1 MEVVEKINKFFELG
15 NCEDNNAF
23 EKGFIDLFNIEADIN
38 DIEIDEVMKNFM
50 IEIEESGMLEVFLSK
65 MAENKK
71 NIDELYKT
79 EGTSISEISTRQQLN
94 SKEGINSRCQ
104 LACTFISDILVRKN
118 LIEEWEKYGSNGD
131 HICSLIKSVNDP
143 EFTKECIK
151 NYKKYELNRNNVAY
165 LISSVK
171 DPEFTKECIKN
182 YKKYELN
189 GYNVADLI
197 ESVNDPEF
205 TKECIKNYKK
215 YELDGYNVADLIK
228 SVNDPEFTKE
238 CIKNYKKYELD
249 GYNVVY
255 LIKSVNDPEF
265 IKECIE
271 NRKKY
276 GLYSDD
282 AIDLIKSVND
292 PEFTKECIKNY
303 KKYELNGY
311 NVAYLIKSVNDPEF
325 TKECIKNYKKYEL
338 NCYNV
343 AYLIKSVNDPEFT
356 KECIKNYK
364 KNELDGYN
372 VADLIKSVN
381 DPEFTKECIKNYK
394 KYKLNGYNVADLI
407 KSVNDPEFT
416 KECIKNRKKYGLD
429 SKAAIDLIKSVNDPE
444 FTKECIKNYK
454 KYKLDGDNVAD
465 LIKSVNDPEFTKEC
479 IKNRKKYG
487 LSSEAAIDLIKSV
500 NDPEFT
506 KECIKNYKK
515 YKLNDDNV
523 ADLIRTLN
531 DLEYIK
537 GFVKE
542 QIQNKNINGKN
553 IHYIIQLALF
563 TKDMEL
569 IENLRKNCDAKI
581 VEELD
586 RYLKI
591 QPTTL
596 PKEMTIGVE
605 IESEGPCNWENIRE
619 TIDEAELDWVAKDDG
634 SLQNGTEVVSTILTE
649 STASMEIFKICQE
662 LRRLRQTTS
671 KRCGG
676 HIHIGADYLTDI
688 QDWRNLRTIWNN
700 AEGIFYAI
708 SNAKGEIPRQ
718 GVIEYASP
726 ISKKDETFSETIKLD
741 SEDDLEKYIKL
752 LKEIQGSK
760 YSGINY
766 RNVGSSGKNTIEFR
780 LPNGTI
786 NPTTWVENI
795 NLFGGLIRTSHELSK
810 IMKKTEEQR
819 TEEEKQMLYNYEILQ
834 TETDEKKD
842 AEALI
847 KLCVLPEQV
856 KTYLERY
863 NVNSKLLKHSP
874 EIYKR
879 LKERIST
886 KKIGQKVFTGEE
898 RSKWS

>member
-303 KKYELNGY
+303 KKYELSGY
-311 NVAYLIKSVNDPEF
+311 NVAYLIKSVNDLEF
-325 TKECIKNYKKYEL
+325 IKECIENRKKYGLSSE
-338 NCYNV
+338 
-343 AYLIKSVNDPEFT
+343 AAI
-356 KECIKNYK
+356 
-364 KNELDGYN
+364 
-372 VADLIKSVN
+372 
-381 DPEFTKECIKNYK
+381 
-394 KYKLNGYNVADLI
+394 DLI

-429 SKAAIDLIKSVNDPE
+429 SKAAIDLIKSVNDP
-444 FTKECIKNYK
+444 
-454 KYKLDGDNVAD
+454 D
-465 LIKSVNDPEFTKEC
+465 FTKEC

-487 LSSEAAIDLIKSV
+487 LSSEDAIDLIKSV

-856 KTYLERY
+856 KTYLGRY

>member
-151 NYKKYELNRNNVAY
+151 N
-165 LISSVK
+165 
-171 DPEFTKECIKN
+171 
-182 YKKYELN
+182 
-189 GYNVADLI
+189 
-197 ESVNDPEF
+197 
-205 TKECIKNYKK
+205 
-215 YELDGYNVADLIK
+215 
-228 SVNDPEFTKE
+228 
-238 CIKNYKKYELD
+238 
-249 GYNVVY
+249 
-255 LIKSVNDPEF
+255 
-265 IKECIE
+265 
-271 NRKKY
+271 
-276 GLYSDD
+276 
-282 AIDLIKSVND
+282 
-292 PEFTKECIKNY
+292 
-303 KKYELNGY
+303 
-311 NVAYLIKSVNDPEF
+311 
-325 TKECIKNYKKYEL
+325 
-338 NCYNV
+338 
-343 AYLIKSVNDPEFT
+343 
-356 KECIKNYK
+356 
-364 KNELDGYN
+364 
-372 VADLIKSVN
+372 
-381 DPEFTKECIKNYK
+381 
-394 KYKLNGYNVADLI
+394 
-407 KSVNDPEFT
+407 
-416 KECIKNRKKYGLD
+416 
-429 SKAAIDLIKSVNDPE
+429 
-444 FTKECIKNYK
+444 
-454 KYKLDGDNVAD
+454 
-465 LIKSVNDPEFTKEC
+465 
-479 IKNRKKYG
+479 RKKYG

-500 NDPEFT
+500 NAPEFT

-634 SLQNGTEVVSTILTE
+634 SLQNGTEVASTILTE

>member
-215 YELDGYNVADLIK
+215 YELDGYNV
-228 SVNDPEFTKE
+228 
-238 CIKNYKKYELD
+238 
-249 GYNVVY
+249 VY

-303 KKYELNGY
+303 KKYELNCY

-325 TKECIKNYKKYEL
+325 TKECIKNYKKY
-338 NCYNV
+338 
-343 AYLIKSVNDPEFT
+343 
-356 KECIKNYK
+356 
-364 KNELDGYN
+364 ELDGYN

-429 SKAAIDLIKSVNDPE
+429 SK
-444 FTKECIKNYK
+444 
-454 KYKLDGDNVAD
+454 
-465 LIKSVNDPEFTKEC
+465 
-479 IKNRKKYG
+479 
-487 LSSEAAIDLIKSV
+487 AAIDLIKSV

-634 SLQNGTEVVSTILTE
+634 SLQNGTEVASTILTE

>member
-292 PEFTKECIKNY
+292 PEFTKECIRNY
-303 KKYELNGY
+303 KKYELSGY
-311 NVAYLIKSVNDPEF
+311 NVAYLIKSVNDLEFIKECIENRKKYGLSSEAAIDLIKSVNDPEF

-338 NCYNV
+338 NGYNV

-429 SKAAIDLIKSVNDPE
+429 SK
-444 FTKECIKNYK
+444 
-454 KYKLDGDNVAD
+454 
-465 LIKSVNDPEFTKEC
+465 
-479 IKNRKKYG
+479 
-487 LSSEAAIDLIKSV
+487 AAIDLIKSV

-700 AEGIFYAI
+700 AEEIFYAI

>member
-94 SKEGINSRCQ
+94 SKGGINSRCQ

-131 HICSLIKSVNDP
+131 HICS
-143 EFTKECIK
+143 
-151 NYKKYELNRNNVAY
+151 
-165 LISSVK
+165 
-171 DPEFTKECIKN
+171 
-182 YKKYELN
+182 
-189 GYNVADLI
+189 
-197 ESVNDPEF
+197 
-205 TKECIKNYKK
+205 
-215 YELDGYNVADLIK
+215 
-228 SVNDPEFTKE
+228 
-238 CIKNYKKYELD
+238 
-249 GYNVVY
+249 
-255 LIKSVNDPEF
+255 
-265 IKECIE
+265 
-271 NRKKY
+271 
-276 GLYSDD
+276 
-282 AIDLIKSVND
+282 
-292 PEFTKECIKNY
+292 
-303 KKYELNGY
+303 
-311 NVAYLIKSVNDPEF
+311 
-325 TKECIKNYKKYEL
+325 
-338 NCYNV
+338 
-343 AYLIKSVNDPEFT
+343 
-356 KECIKNYK
+356 
-364 KNELDGYN
+364 
-372 VADLIKSVN
+372 
-381 DPEFTKECIKNYK
+381 
-394 KYKLNGYNVADLI
+394 
-407 KSVNDPEFT
+407 
-416 KECIKNRKKYGLD
+416 
-429 SKAAIDLIKSVNDPE
+429 
-444 FTKECIKNYK
+444 
-454 KYKLDGDNVAD
+454 
-465 LIKSVNDPEFTKEC
+465 
-479 IKNRKKYG
+479 
-487 LSSEAAIDLIKSV
+487 LIKSV

-752 LKEIQGSK
+752 LKELSLIHIS
-760 YSGINY
+760 
-766 RNVGSSGKNTIEFR
+766 E
-780 LPNGTI
+780 
-786 NPTTWVENI
+786 PT
-795 NLFGGLIRTSHELSK
+795 RH
-810 IMKKTEEQR
+810 
-819 TEEEKQMLYNYEILQ
+819 
-834 TETDEKKD
+834 
-842 AEALI
+842 
-847 KLCVLPEQV
+847 
-856 KTYLERY
+856 
-863 NVNSKLLKHSP
+863 
-874 EIYKR
+874 
-879 LKERIST
+879 
-886 KKIGQKVFTGEE
+886 
-898 RSKWS
+898 

>member
-131 HICSLIKSVNDP
+131 HICS
-143 EFTKECIK
+143 
-151 NYKKYELNRNNVAY
+151 
-165 LISSVK
+165 
-171 DPEFTKECIKN
+171 
-182 YKKYELN
+182 
-189 GYNVADLI
+189 
-197 ESVNDPEF
+197 
-205 TKECIKNYKK
+205 
-215 YELDGYNVADLIK
+215 
-228 SVNDPEFTKE
+228 
-238 CIKNYKKYELD
+238 
-249 GYNVVY
+249 
-255 LIKSVNDPEF
+255 
-265 IKECIE
+265 
-271 NRKKY
+271 
-276 GLYSDD
+276 
-282 AIDLIKSVND
+282 
-292 PEFTKECIKNY
+292 
-303 KKYELNGY
+303 
-311 NVAYLIKSVNDPEF
+311 
-325 TKECIKNYKKYEL
+325 
-338 NCYNV
+338 
-343 AYLIKSVNDPEFT
+343 
-356 KECIKNYK
+356 
-364 KNELDGYN
+364 
-372 VADLIKSVN
+372 
-381 DPEFTKECIKNYK
+381 
-394 KYKLNGYNVADLI
+394 
-407 KSVNDPEFT
+407 
-416 KECIKNRKKYGLD
+416 
-429 SKAAIDLIKSVNDPE
+429 
-444 FTKECIKNYK
+444 
-454 KYKLDGDNVAD
+454 
-465 LIKSVNDPEFTKEC
+465 
-479 IKNRKKYG
+479 
-487 LSSEAAIDLIKSV
+487 LIKSV

-649 STASMEIFKICQE
+649 STASMEIFKTCQE

-856 KTYLERY
+856 KTYLGRY

-886 KKIGQKVFTGEE
+886 KKIGQKVFTGKE

>member
-171 DPEFTKECIKN
+171 
-182 YKKYELN
+182 
-189 GYNVADLI
+189 
-197 ESVNDPEF
+197 
-205 TKECIKNYKK
+205 
-215 YELDGYNVADLIK
+215 
-228 SVNDPEFTKE
+228 
-238 CIKNYKKYELD
+238 
-249 GYNVVY
+249 
-255 LIKSVNDPEF
+255 
-265 IKECIE
+265 
-271 NRKKY
+271 
-276 GLYSDD
+276 
-282 AIDLIKSVND
+282 
-292 PEFTKECIKNY
+292 
-303 KKYELNGY
+303 
-311 NVAYLIKSVNDPEF
+311 
-325 TKECIKNYKKYEL
+325 
-338 NCYNV
+338 
-343 AYLIKSVNDPEFT
+343 
-356 KECIKNYK
+356 
-364 KNELDGYN
+364 
-372 VADLIKSVN
+372 
-381 DPEFTKECIKNYK
+381 
-394 KYKLNGYNVADLI
+394 
-407 KSVNDPEFT
+407 
-416 KECIKNRKKYGLD
+416 
-429 SKAAIDLIKSVNDPE
+429 
-444 FTKECIKNYK
+444 
-454 KYKLDGDNVAD
+454 
-465 LIKSVNDPEFTKEC
+465 
-479 IKNRKKYG
+479 
-487 LSSEAAIDLIKSV
+487 
-500 NDPEFT
+500 DPEFT

>member
-94 SKEGINSRCQ
+94 SKESINSRCQ

-131 HICSLIKSVNDP
+131 HICS
-143 EFTKECIK
+143 
-151 NYKKYELNRNNVAY
+151 
-165 LISSVK
+165 
-171 DPEFTKECIKN
+171 
-182 YKKYELN
+182 
-189 GYNVADLI
+189 
-197 ESVNDPEF
+197 
-205 TKECIKNYKK
+205 
-215 YELDGYNVADLIK
+215 
-228 SVNDPEFTKE
+228 
-238 CIKNYKKYELD
+238 
-249 GYNVVY
+249 
-255 LIKSVNDPEF
+255 
-265 IKECIE
+265 
-271 NRKKY
+271 
-276 GLYSDD
+276 
-282 AIDLIKSVND
+282 
-292 PEFTKECIKNY
+292 
-303 KKYELNGY
+303 
-311 NVAYLIKSVNDPEF
+311 
-325 TKECIKNYKKYEL
+325 
-338 NCYNV
+338 
-343 AYLIKSVNDPEFT
+343 
-356 KECIKNYK
+356 
-364 KNELDGYN
+364 
-372 VADLIKSVN
+372 
-381 DPEFTKECIKNYK
+381 
-394 KYKLNGYNVADLI
+394 
-407 KSVNDPEFT
+407 
-416 KECIKNRKKYGLD
+416 
-429 SKAAIDLIKSVNDPE
+429 
-444 FTKECIKNYK
+444 
-454 KYKLDGDNVAD
+454 
-465 LIKSVNDPEFTKEC
+465 
-479 IKNRKKYG
+479 
-487 LSSEAAIDLIKSV
+487 LIKSV

-634 SLQNGTEVVSTILTE
+634 SLQNGTEVASTILTE

>member
-151 NYKKYELNRNNVAY
+151 NYKKY
-165 LISSVK
+165 
-171 DPEFTKECIKN
+171 
-182 YKKYELN
+182 
-189 GYNVADLI
+189 
-197 ESVNDPEF
+197 
-205 TKECIKNYKK
+205 
-215 YELDGYNVADLIK
+215 
-228 SVNDPEFTKE
+228 
-238 CIKNYKKYELD
+238 
-249 GYNVVY
+249 
-255 LIKSVNDPEF
+255 
-265 IKECIE
+265 
-271 NRKKY
+271 
-276 GLYSDD
+276 
-282 AIDLIKSVND
+282 
-292 PEFTKECIKNY
+292 
-303 KKYELNGY
+303 
-311 NVAYLIKSVNDPEF
+311 
-325 TKECIKNYKKYEL
+325 
-338 NCYNV
+338 
-343 AYLIKSVNDPEFT
+343 
-356 KECIKNYK
+356 
-364 KNELDGYN
+364 
-372 VADLIKSVN
+372 
-381 DPEFTKECIKNYK
+381 
-394 KYKLNGYNVADLI
+394 
-407 KSVNDPEFT
+407 
-416 KECIKNRKKYGLD
+416 
-429 SKAAIDLIKSVNDPE
+429 
-444 FTKECIKNYK
+444 
-454 KYKLDGDNVAD
+454 
-465 LIKSVNDPEFTKEC
+465 
-479 IKNRKKYG
+479 
-487 LSSEAAIDLIKSV
+487 
-500 NDPEFT
+500 
-506 KECIKNYKK
+506 
-515 YKLNDDNV
+515 KLNDDNV

-634 SLQNGTEVVSTILTE
+634 SLQNGTEVASTILTE

>member
-50 IEIEESGMLEVFLSK
+50 IEIEESGVLEVFLSK

-131 HICSLIKSVNDP
+131 HICS
-143 EFTKECIK
+143 
-151 NYKKYELNRNNVAY
+151 
-165 LISSVK
+165 
-171 DPEFTKECIKN
+171 
-182 YKKYELN
+182 
-189 GYNVADLI
+189 
-197 ESVNDPEF
+197 
-205 TKECIKNYKK
+205 
-215 YELDGYNVADLIK
+215 
-228 SVNDPEFTKE
+228 
-238 CIKNYKKYELD
+238 
-249 GYNVVY
+249 
-255 LIKSVNDPEF
+255 
-265 IKECIE
+265 
-271 NRKKY
+271 
-276 GLYSDD
+276 
-282 AIDLIKSVND
+282 
-292 PEFTKECIKNY
+292 
-303 KKYELNGY
+303 
-311 NVAYLIKSVNDPEF
+311 
-325 TKECIKNYKKYEL
+325 
-338 NCYNV
+338 
-343 AYLIKSVNDPEFT
+343 
-356 KECIKNYK
+356 
-364 KNELDGYN
+364 
-372 VADLIKSVN
+372 
-381 DPEFTKECIKNYK
+381 
-394 KYKLNGYNVADLI
+394 
-407 KSVNDPEFT
+407 
-416 KECIKNRKKYGLD
+416 
-429 SKAAIDLIKSVNDPE
+429 
-444 FTKECIKNYK
+444 
-454 KYKLDGDNVAD
+454 
-465 LIKSVNDPEFTKEC
+465 
-479 IKNRKKYG
+479 
-487 LSSEAAIDLIKSV
+487 LIKSV

-634 SLQNGTEVVSTILTE
+634 SLQNGTEVASTILTE

-726 ISKKDETFSETIKLD
+726 ISKKDETFSETINLD

-856 KTYLERY
+856 KTYLGRY

-886 KKIGQKVFTGEE
+886 KKIGQKVFTGKE

>member
-1 MEVVEKINKFFELG
+1 MIKVENYPNAYKEVYEILIKLCVLPEQVKTYLERYNINSKLLKYSPKIYKGLKERISTKKIGQKVFTGEERSKWGKIVEVVEKINKFFELG

-131 HICSLIKSVNDP
+131 HICS
-143 EFTKECIK
+143 
-151 NYKKYELNRNNVAY
+151 
-165 LISSVK
+165 
-171 DPEFTKECIKN
+171 
-182 YKKYELN
+182 
-189 GYNVADLI
+189 
-197 ESVNDPEF
+197 
-205 TKECIKNYKK
+205 
-215 YELDGYNVADLIK
+215 
-228 SVNDPEFTKE
+228 
-238 CIKNYKKYELD
+238 
-249 GYNVVY
+249 
-255 LIKSVNDPEF
+255 
-265 IKECIE
+265 
-271 NRKKY
+271 
-276 GLYSDD
+276 
-282 AIDLIKSVND
+282 
-292 PEFTKECIKNY
+292 
-303 KKYELNGY
+303 
-311 NVAYLIKSVNDPEF
+311 
-325 TKECIKNYKKYEL
+325 
-338 NCYNV
+338 
-343 AYLIKSVNDPEFT
+343 
-356 KECIKNYK
+356 
-364 KNELDGYN
+364 
-372 VADLIKSVN
+372 
-381 DPEFTKECIKNYK
+381 
-394 KYKLNGYNVADLI
+394 
-407 KSVNDPEFT
+407 
-416 KECIKNRKKYGLD
+416 
-429 SKAAIDLIKSVNDPE
+429 
-444 FTKECIKNYK
+444 
-454 KYKLDGDNVAD
+454 
-465 LIKSVNDPEFTKEC
+465 
-479 IKNRKKYG
+479 
-487 LSSEAAIDLIKSV
+487 LIKSV

-676 HIHIGADYLTDI
+676 HIHIGADYMTDI

-856 KTYLERY
+856 KTYLGRY

-886 KKIGQKVFTGEE
+886 KKIGQKVFTGKE

>member
-151 NYKKYELNRNNVAY
+151 NYKKYEL
-165 LISSVK
+165 
-171 DPEFTKECIKN
+171 
-182 YKKYELN
+182 
-189 GYNVADLI
+189 
-197 ESVNDPEF
+197 
-205 TKECIKNYKK
+205 
-215 YELDGYNVADLIK
+215 DGY
-228 SVNDPEFTKE
+228 
-238 CIKNYKKYELD
+238 
-249 GYNVVY
+249 
-255 LIKSVNDPEF
+255 
-265 IKECIE
+265 
-271 NRKKY
+271 
-276 GLYSDD
+276 
-282 AIDLIKSVND
+282 
-292 PEFTKECIKNY
+292 
-303 KKYELNGY
+303 
-311 NVAYLIKSVNDPEF
+311 
-325 TKECIKNYKKYEL
+325 
-338 NCYNV
+338 
-343 AYLIKSVNDPEFT
+343 
-356 KECIKNYK
+356 
-364 KNELDGYN
+364 
-372 VADLIKSVN
+372 
-381 DPEFTKECIKNYK
+381 
-394 KYKLNGYNVADLI
+394 
-407 KSVNDPEFT
+407 
-416 KECIKNRKKYGLD
+416 
-429 SKAAIDLIKSVNDPE
+429 
-444 FTKECIKNYK
+444 
-454 KYKLDGDNVAD
+454 NVAD

-500 NDPEFT
+500 NDPDFT

-634 SLQNGTEVVSTILTE
+634 SLQNGTEVASTILTE

-676 HIHIGADYLTDI
+676 HIHIGADYLTDL
-688 QDWRNLRTIWNN
+688 QDWKNLRNIWNN
-700 AEGIFYAI
+700 TEKILYII
-708 SNAKGEIPRQ
+708 SNRKGEIPREE
-718 GVIEYASP
+718 VLKYAKP
-726 ISKKDETFSETIKLD
+726 ISGKDESKQKTINLESE
-741 SEDDLEKYIKL
+741 SDLENFIAGIK
-752 LKEIQGSK
+752 KIQGDRFSA
-760 YSGINY
+760 INY
-766 RNVGSSGKNTIEFR
+766 VNVGEEEKNTIEFR
-780 LPNGTI
+780 LPNGTLD
-786 NPTTWVENI
+786 PTTWIENI
-795 NLFGGLIRTSHELSK
+795 NLFGGLVRVSHELSK
-810 IMKKTEEQR
+810 IMLKSEEQR
-819 TEEEKQMLYNYEILQ
+819 TEEEKKMLYNYEVIQ
-834 TETDEKKD
+834 MEQDERKV

-847 KLCVLPEQV
+847 GLCVSQEQMQ
-856 KTYLERY
+856 TYLDRY
-863 NVNSKLLKHSP
+863 DENSELLEKTP
-874 EIYKR
+874 EINDGLNGQIRKN
-879 LKERIST
+879 
-886 KKIGQKVFTGEE
+886 KIGKKTIPKINGVDLEEVSRAVDEKLAEINGREGEGIGV
-898 RSKWS
+898 K

>member
-151 NYKKYELNRNNVAY
+151 NYKKYELN
-165 LISSVK
+165 
-171 DPEFTKECIKN
+171 
-182 YKKYELN
+182 

-197 ESVNDPEF
+197 E
-205 TKECIKNYKK
+205 
-215 YELDGYNVADLIK
+215 
-228 SVNDPEFTKE
+228 
-238 CIKNYKKYELD
+238 
-249 GYNVVY
+249 
-255 LIKSVNDPEF
+255 
-265 IKECIE
+265 
-271 NRKKY
+271 
-276 GLYSDD
+276 
-282 AIDLIKSVND
+282 
-292 PEFTKECIKNY
+292 
-303 KKYELNGY
+303 
-311 NVAYLIKSVNDPEF
+311 
-325 TKECIKNYKKYEL
+325 
-338 NCYNV
+338 
-343 AYLIKSVNDPEFT
+343 
-356 KECIKNYK
+356 
-364 KNELDGYN
+364 
-372 VADLIKSVN
+372 
-381 DPEFTKECIKNYK
+381 
-394 KYKLNGYNVADLI
+394 
-407 KSVNDPEFT
+407 
-416 KECIKNRKKYGLD
+416 
-429 SKAAIDLIKSVNDPE
+429 
-444 FTKECIKNYK
+444 
-454 KYKLDGDNVAD
+454 
-465 LIKSVNDPEFTKEC
+465 
-479 IKNRKKYG
+479 
-487 LSSEAAIDLIKSV
+487 SV

>member
-131 HICSLIKSVNDP
+131 HICS
-143 EFTKECIK
+143 
-151 NYKKYELNRNNVAY
+151 
-165 LISSVK
+165 
-171 DPEFTKECIKN
+171 
-182 YKKYELN
+182 
-189 GYNVADLI
+189 
-197 ESVNDPEF
+197 
-205 TKECIKNYKK
+205 
-215 YELDGYNVADLIK
+215 
-228 SVNDPEFTKE
+228 
-238 CIKNYKKYELD
+238 
-249 GYNVVY
+249 
-255 LIKSVNDPEF
+255 
-265 IKECIE
+265 
-271 NRKKY
+271 
-276 GLYSDD
+276 
-282 AIDLIKSVND
+282 
-292 PEFTKECIKNY
+292 
-303 KKYELNGY
+303 
-311 NVAYLIKSVNDPEF
+311 
-325 TKECIKNYKKYEL
+325 
-338 NCYNV
+338 
-343 AYLIKSVNDPEFT
+343 
-356 KECIKNYK
+356 
-364 KNELDGYN
+364 
-372 VADLIKSVN
+372 
-381 DPEFTKECIKNYK
+381 
-394 KYKLNGYNVADLI
+394 
-407 KSVNDPEFT
+407 
-416 KECIKNRKKYGLD
+416 
-429 SKAAIDLIKSVNDPE
+429 
-444 FTKECIKNYK
+444 
-454 KYKLDGDNVAD
+454 
-465 LIKSVNDPEFTKEC
+465 
-479 IKNRKKYG
+479 
-487 LSSEAAIDLIKSV
+487 LIKSV

-671 KRCGG
+671 ERCGG

-856 KTYLERY
+856 KTYLGRY

>member
-104 LACTFISDILVRKN
+104 LACTFISDILVRKK

-131 HICSLIKSVNDP
+131 HICS
-143 EFTKECIK
+143 
-151 NYKKYELNRNNVAY
+151 
-165 LISSVK
+165 
-171 DPEFTKECIKN
+171 
-182 YKKYELN
+182 
-189 GYNVADLI
+189 
-197 ESVNDPEF
+197 
-205 TKECIKNYKK
+205 
-215 YELDGYNVADLIK
+215 
-228 SVNDPEFTKE
+228 
-238 CIKNYKKYELD
+238 
-249 GYNVVY
+249 
-255 LIKSVNDPEF
+255 
-265 IKECIE
+265 
-271 NRKKY
+271 
-276 GLYSDD
+276 
-282 AIDLIKSVND
+282 
-292 PEFTKECIKNY
+292 
-303 KKYELNGY
+303 
-311 NVAYLIKSVNDPEF
+311 
-325 TKECIKNYKKYEL
+325 
-338 NCYNV
+338 
-343 AYLIKSVNDPEFT
+343 
-356 KECIKNYK
+356 
-364 KNELDGYN
+364 
-372 VADLIKSVN
+372 
-381 DPEFTKECIKNYK
+381 
-394 KYKLNGYNVADLI
+394 
-407 KSVNDPEFT
+407 
-416 KECIKNRKKYGLD
+416 
-429 SKAAIDLIKSVNDPE
+429 
-444 FTKECIKNYK
+444 
-454 KYKLDGDNVAD
+454 
-465 LIKSVNDPEFTKEC
+465 
-479 IKNRKKYG
+479 
-487 LSSEAAIDLIKSV
+487 LIKSV

-856 KTYLERY
+856 KTYLGRY

>member
-151 NYKKYELNRNNVAY
+151 NYKKY
-165 LISSVK
+165 
-171 DPEFTKECIKN
+171 
-182 YKKYELN
+182 
-189 GYNVADLI
+189 
-197 ESVNDPEF
+197 
-205 TKECIKNYKK
+205 
-215 YELDGYNVADLIK
+215 
-228 SVNDPEFTKE
+228 
-238 CIKNYKKYELD
+238 
-249 GYNVVY
+249 
-255 LIKSVNDPEF
+255 
-265 IKECIE
+265 
-271 NRKKY
+271 
-276 GLYSDD
+276 
-282 AIDLIKSVND
+282 
-292 PEFTKECIKNY
+292 
-303 KKYELNGY
+303 
-311 NVAYLIKSVNDPEF
+311 
-325 TKECIKNYKKYEL
+325 
-338 NCYNV
+338 
-343 AYLIKSVNDPEFT
+343 
-356 KECIKNYK
+356 
-364 KNELDGYN
+364 
-372 VADLIKSVN
+372 
-381 DPEFTKECIKNYK
+381 
-394 KYKLNGYNVADLI
+394 
-407 KSVNDPEFT
+407 
-416 KECIKNRKKYGLD
+416 
-429 SKAAIDLIKSVNDPE
+429 
-444 FTKECIKNYK
+444 
-454 KYKLDGDNVAD
+454 
-465 LIKSVNDPEFTKEC
+465 
-479 IKNRKKYG
+479 
-487 LSSEAAIDLIKSV
+487 
-500 NDPEFT
+500 
-506 KECIKNYKK
+506 
-515 YKLNDDNV
+515 KLNDDNV

-581 VEELD
+581 VEELE

>member
-151 NYKKYELNRNNVAY
+151 N
-165 LISSVK
+165 
-171 DPEFTKECIKN
+171 
-182 YKKYELN
+182 
-189 GYNVADLI
+189 
-197 ESVNDPEF
+197 
-205 TKECIKNYKK
+205 
-215 YELDGYNVADLIK
+215 
-228 SVNDPEFTKE
+228 
-238 CIKNYKKYELD
+238 
-249 GYNVVY
+249 
-255 LIKSVNDPEF
+255 
-265 IKECIE
+265 
-271 NRKKY
+271 
-276 GLYSDD
+276 
-282 AIDLIKSVND
+282 
-292 PEFTKECIKNY
+292 
-303 KKYELNGY
+303 
-311 NVAYLIKSVNDPEF
+311 
-325 TKECIKNYKKYEL
+325 
-338 NCYNV
+338 
-343 AYLIKSVNDPEFT
+343 
-356 KECIKNYK
+356 
-364 KNELDGYN
+364 
-372 VADLIKSVN
+372 
-381 DPEFTKECIKNYK
+381 
-394 KYKLNGYNVADLI
+394 
-407 KSVNDPEFT
+407 
-416 KECIKNRKKYGLD
+416 
-429 SKAAIDLIKSVNDPE
+429 
-444 FTKECIKNYK
+444 
-454 KYKLDGDNVAD
+454 
-465 LIKSVNDPEFTKEC
+465 
-479 IKNRKKYG
+479 RKKYG

-500 NDPEFT
+500 NDPDFT

-634 SLQNGTEVVSTILTE
+634 SLQNGTEVASTILTE

>member
-131 HICSLIKSVNDP
+131 HICS
-143 EFTKECIK
+143 
-151 NYKKYELNRNNVAY
+151 
-165 LISSVK
+165 
-171 DPEFTKECIKN
+171 
-182 YKKYELN
+182 
-189 GYNVADLI
+189 
-197 ESVNDPEF
+197 
-205 TKECIKNYKK
+205 
-215 YELDGYNVADLIK
+215 
-228 SVNDPEFTKE
+228 
-238 CIKNYKKYELD
+238 
-249 GYNVVY
+249 
-255 LIKSVNDPEF
+255 
-265 IKECIE
+265 
-271 NRKKY
+271 
-276 GLYSDD
+276 
-282 AIDLIKSVND
+282 
-292 PEFTKECIKNY
+292 
-303 KKYELNGY
+303 
-311 NVAYLIKSVNDPEF
+311 
-325 TKECIKNYKKYEL
+325 
-338 NCYNV
+338 
-343 AYLIKSVNDPEFT
+343 
-356 KECIKNYK
+356 
-364 KNELDGYN
+364 
-372 VADLIKSVN
+372 
-381 DPEFTKECIKNYK
+381 
-394 KYKLNGYNVADLI
+394 
-407 KSVNDPEFT
+407 
-416 KECIKNRKKYGLD
+416 
-429 SKAAIDLIKSVNDPE
+429 
-444 FTKECIKNYK
+444 
-454 KYKLDGDNVAD
+454 
-465 LIKSVNDPEFTKEC
+465 
-479 IKNRKKYG
+479 
-487 LSSEAAIDLIKSV
+487 LIKSV

>member
-182 YKKYELN
+182 
-189 GYNVADLI
+189 
-197 ESVNDPEF
+197 
-205 TKECIKNYKK
+205 
-215 YELDGYNVADLIK
+215 
-228 SVNDPEFTKE
+228 
-238 CIKNYKKYELD
+238 
-249 GYNVVY
+249 
-255 LIKSVNDPEF
+255 
-265 IKECIE
+265 
-271 NRKKY
+271 
-276 GLYSDD
+276 
-282 AIDLIKSVND
+282 
-292 PEFTKECIKNY
+292 
-303 KKYELNGY
+303 
-311 NVAYLIKSVNDPEF
+311 
-325 TKECIKNYKKYEL
+325 
-338 NCYNV
+338 
-343 AYLIKSVNDPEFT
+343 
-356 KECIKNYK
+356 
-364 KNELDGYN
+364 
-372 VADLIKSVN
+372 
-381 DPEFTKECIKNYK
+381 
-394 KYKLNGYNVADLI
+394 
-407 KSVNDPEFT
+407 
-416 KECIKNRKKYGLD
+416 RKKYGLD
-429 SKAAIDLIKSVNDPE
+429 SKAAIDLIKSVNDPD

-454 KYKLDGDNVAD
+454 KYKLDGYNVA
-465 LIKSVNDPEFTKEC
+465 
-479 IKNRKKYG
+479 
-487 LSSEAAIDLIKSV
+487 DLIKSV

-634 SLQNGTEVVSTILTE
+634 SLQNGTEVASTILTE

-726 ISKKDETFSETIKLD
+726 ISKKDETFSETINLD

-856 KTYLERY
+856 KTYLGRY

-886 KKIGQKVFTGEE
+886 KKIGQKVFTGKE

>member
-1 MEVVEKINKFFELG
+1 MNKLNGNIDEYIRSSPNVLKKFFTYINVIKGLSLNSVHTYYYNLRIFCLYIIKVYYDKTIRIDELDNNEKSKLINQYVNEEFFSKITCDDIQEYLYYIQISHNNCKSSRANRLSTLKSFYKYLNKNNIIQENPVTLIESVKKDKRLPKFLSTDECKTLLEYAYVNSDYRNYAILVLFMNTGLRLDELVNVNINQFASNSIRIFGKGSKERIILVTDRAKSFLERYIETARALIPKGFPVPPQDEDSPVFINNTGYRLQTRTVRNVINEVVEKINKFFELG

-151 NYKKYELNRNNVAY
+151 NYKKY
-165 LISSVK
+165 
-171 DPEFTKECIKN
+171 
-182 YKKYELN
+182 
-189 GYNVADLI
+189 
-197 ESVNDPEF
+197 
-205 TKECIKNYKK
+205 
-215 YELDGYNVADLIK
+215 
-228 SVNDPEFTKE
+228 
-238 CIKNYKKYELD
+238 
-249 GYNVVY
+249 
-255 LIKSVNDPEF
+255 
-265 IKECIE
+265 
-271 NRKKY
+271 
-276 GLYSDD
+276 
-282 AIDLIKSVND
+282 
-292 PEFTKECIKNY
+292 
-303 KKYELNGY
+303 
-311 NVAYLIKSVNDPEF
+311 
-325 TKECIKNYKKYEL
+325 
-338 NCYNV
+338 
-343 AYLIKSVNDPEFT
+343 
-356 KECIKNYK
+356 
-364 KNELDGYN
+364 
-372 VADLIKSVN
+372 
-381 DPEFTKECIKNYK
+381 
-394 KYKLNGYNVADLI
+394 
-407 KSVNDPEFT
+407 
-416 KECIKNRKKYGLD
+416 
-429 SKAAIDLIKSVNDPE
+429 
-444 FTKECIKNYK
+444 
-454 KYKLDGDNVAD
+454 
-465 LIKSVNDPEFTKEC
+465 
-479 IKNRKKYG
+479 
-487 LSSEAAIDLIKSV
+487 
-500 NDPEFT
+500 
-506 KECIKNYKK
+506 
-515 YKLNDDNV
+515 KLNDDNV

-634 SLQNGTEVVSTILTE
+634 SLQNGTEVASTILTE

-726 ISKKDETFSETIKLD
+726 ISKKDETFSETINLD

-856 KTYLERY
+856 KTYLGRY

-886 KKIGQKVFTGEE
+886 KKIGQKVFTGKE

>member
-131 HICSLIKSVNDP
+131 HICS
-143 EFTKECIK
+143 
-151 NYKKYELNRNNVAY
+151 
-165 LISSVK
+165 
-171 DPEFTKECIKN
+171 
-182 YKKYELN
+182 
-189 GYNVADLI
+189 
-197 ESVNDPEF
+197 
-205 TKECIKNYKK
+205 
-215 YELDGYNVADLIK
+215 
-228 SVNDPEFTKE
+228 
-238 CIKNYKKYELD
+238 
-249 GYNVVY
+249 
-255 LIKSVNDPEF
+255 
-265 IKECIE
+265 
-271 NRKKY
+271 
-276 GLYSDD
+276 
-282 AIDLIKSVND
+282 
-292 PEFTKECIKNY
+292 
-303 KKYELNGY
+303 
-311 NVAYLIKSVNDPEF
+311 
-325 TKECIKNYKKYEL
+325 
-338 NCYNV
+338 
-343 AYLIKSVNDPEFT
+343 
-356 KECIKNYK
+356 
-364 KNELDGYN
+364 
-372 VADLIKSVN
+372 
-381 DPEFTKECIKNYK
+381 
-394 KYKLNGYNVADLI
+394 
-407 KSVNDPEFT
+407 
-416 KECIKNRKKYGLD
+416 
-429 SKAAIDLIKSVNDPE
+429 
-444 FTKECIKNYK
+444 
-454 KYKLDGDNVAD
+454 
-465 LIKSVNDPEFTKEC
+465 
-479 IKNRKKYG
+479 
-487 LSSEAAIDLIKSV
+487 LIKSV

-856 KTYLERY
+856 KTYLGRY

>member
-38 DIEIDEVMKNFM
+38 GIEIDEVMKNFM

-197 ESVNDPEF
+197 
-205 TKECIKNYKK
+205 
-215 YELDGYNVADLIK
+215 K

-265 IKECIE
+265 IKECIK

-282 AIDLIKSVND
+282 AIDLIKSVNDPEFTKECIRNYKKYELSGYNVAYLIKSVNDLEFIKECIENRKKYGLSSEAAIDLIKSVND

-325 TKECIKNYKKYEL
+325 TKECIKNYKKY
-338 NCYNV
+338 
-343 AYLIKSVNDPEFT
+343 
-356 KECIKNYK
+356 
-364 KNELDGYN
+364 ELDGYN

-416 KECIKNRKKYGLD
+416 KECIKNRKKYGLN
-429 SKAAIDLIKSVNDPE
+429 SKAAIDLIKSVNDPD

-454 KYKLDGDNVAD
+454 KYKLDGYNVAD

-500 NDPEFT
+500 NDPDFT

-581 VEELD
+581 VEELE

-634 SLQNGTEVVSTILTE
+634 SLQNGTEVASTILTE

>member
-1 MEVVEKINKFFELG
+1 MKKTEEQRTEEEKQMLYNYEILQTETDEKKDAEALIKLCVLPEQVKTYLERYNVNSKLLKHSPEIYKRLKERISTKKIGQKVFTGEERSKWGKIVEVVEKINKFFELG

-151 NYKKYELNRNNVAY
+151 NYKKYELN
-165 LISSVK
+165 
-171 DPEFTKECIKN
+171 
-182 YKKYELN
+182 
-189 GYNVADLI
+189 
-197 ESVNDPEF
+197 
-205 TKECIKNYKK
+205 
-215 YELDGYNVADLIK
+215 
-228 SVNDPEFTKE
+228 
-238 CIKNYKKYELD
+238 
-249 GYNVVY
+249 
-255 LIKSVNDPEF
+255 
-265 IKECIE
+265 
-271 NRKKY
+271 
-276 GLYSDD
+276 
-282 AIDLIKSVND
+282 
-292 PEFTKECIKNY
+292 
-303 KKYELNGY
+303 GY
-311 NVAYLIKSVNDPEF
+311 NVAY
-325 TKECIKNYKKYEL
+325 
-338 NCYNV
+338 
-343 AYLIKSVNDPEFT
+343 
-356 KECIKNYK
+356 
-364 KNELDGYN
+364 
-372 VADLIKSVN
+372 
-381 DPEFTKECIKNYK
+381 
-394 KYKLNGYNVADLI
+394 
-407 KSVNDPEFT
+407 
-416 KECIKNRKKYGLD
+416 
-429 SKAAIDLIKSVNDPE
+429 
-444 FTKECIKNYK
+444 
-454 KYKLDGDNVAD
+454 
-465 LIKSVNDPEFTKEC
+465 
-479 IKNRKKYG
+479 
-487 LSSEAAIDLIKSV
+487 LIKSV

-542 QIQNKNINGKN
+542 EIQNKNINGKN

-766 RNVGSSGKNTIEFR
+766 RNVGSSEKNTIEFR

-898 RSKWS
+898 RSKWGKIVEVVEKINKFFELGNCEDNNAFEKGFIDLFNIEADINDIEIDEVMKNFMIEIEESGMLEVFLSKMAENKKNIDELYKTEGTSISEISTRQQLNSKEGINSRCQLACTFISDILVRKNLIEEWEKYGSNGDHICSLIKSVNDPEFTKECIKNYKKYELDGYNVVYLIKSVNDPEFIKECIENRKKYGLYSDDAIYLIKSFQKKCKAI

>member
-38 DIEIDEVMKNFM
+38 GIEIDEVMKNFM

-131 HICSLIKSVNDP
+131 HICS
-143 EFTKECIK
+143 
-151 NYKKYELNRNNVAY
+151 
-165 LISSVK
+165 
-171 DPEFTKECIKN
+171 
-182 YKKYELN
+182 
-189 GYNVADLI
+189 
-197 ESVNDPEF
+197 
-205 TKECIKNYKK
+205 
-215 YELDGYNVADLIK
+215 
-228 SVNDPEFTKE
+228 
-238 CIKNYKKYELD
+238 
-249 GYNVVY
+249 
-255 LIKSVNDPEF
+255 
-265 IKECIE
+265 
-271 NRKKY
+271 
-276 GLYSDD
+276 
-282 AIDLIKSVND
+282 
-292 PEFTKECIKNY
+292 
-303 KKYELNGY
+303 
-311 NVAYLIKSVNDPEF
+311 
-325 TKECIKNYKKYEL
+325 
-338 NCYNV
+338 
-343 AYLIKSVNDPEFT
+343 
-356 KECIKNYK
+356 
-364 KNELDGYN
+364 
-372 VADLIKSVN
+372 
-381 DPEFTKECIKNYK
+381 
-394 KYKLNGYNVADLI
+394 
-407 KSVNDPEFT
+407 
-416 KECIKNRKKYGLD
+416 
-429 SKAAIDLIKSVNDPE
+429 
-444 FTKECIKNYK
+444 
-454 KYKLDGDNVAD
+454 
-465 LIKSVNDPEFTKEC
+465 
-479 IKNRKKYG
+479 
-487 LSSEAAIDLIKSV
+487 LIKSV

-605 IESEGPCNWENIRE
+605 IESEGPCNWEDIRE

-634 SLQNGTEVVSTILTE
+634 SLQNGTEVASTILTE

>member
-118 LIEEWEKYGSNGD
+118 LIEEWEKYGSNSY
-131 HICSLIKSVNDP
+131 HICDLIKSVKDP
-143 EFTKECIK
+143 EFTKECIE
-151 NYKKYELNRNNVAY
+151 NREKYDLNSRQIID
-165 LISSVK
+165 LIKSVK

-182 YKKYELN
+182 YKKYELD
-189 GYNVADLI
+189 GDKVADLI
-197 ESVNDPEF
+197 RSVNDPEF
-205 TKECIKNYKK
+205 TKECVRNSEKCGLKGWNTYI
-215 YELDGYNVADLIK
+215 LIR

-238 CIKNYKKYELD
+238 CVRNNEKYGFNSNDICILIELVNDSEFTKECVRNSEKYGFNSNEICDLIESVNDSEFTKECVRNNEKYGLEGWNAYILIKSVSAPEFTKECIENSEKYGLNSND
-249 GYNVVY
+249 IYD
-255 LIKSVNDPEF
+255 LIKSVNDSEF
-265 IKECIE
+265 TKECVRNSE
-271 NRKKY
+271 KC
-276 GLYSDD
+276 GLDSRQV
-282 AIDLIKSVND
+282 INLIKSVND

-311 NVAYLIKSVNDPEF
+311 NVA
-325 TKECIKNYKKYEL
+325 
-338 NCYNV
+338 
-343 AYLIKSVNDPEFT
+343 
-356 KECIKNYK
+356 
-364 KNELDGYN
+364 G
-372 VADLIKSVN
+372 
-381 DPEFTKECIKNYK
+381 
-394 KYKLNGYNVADLI
+394 
-407 KSVNDPEFT
+407 
-416 KECIKNRKKYGLD
+416 
-429 SKAAIDLIKSVNDPE
+429 
-444 FTKECIKNYK
+444 
-454 KYKLDGDNVAD
+454 
-465 LIKSVNDPEFTKEC
+465 
-479 IKNRKKYG
+479 
-487 LSSEAAIDLIKSV
+487 
-500 NDPEFT
+500 
-506 KECIKNYKK
+506 
-515 YKLNDDNV
+515 
-523 ADLIRTLN
+523 LIRTLN

-553 IHYIIQLALF
+553 IIQLALF

-605 IESEGPCNWENIRE
+605 IESEGSCDREDIRE
-619 TIDEAELDWVAKDDG
+619 AIDEAGLDWRAKDDG

-649 STASMEIFKICQE
+649 STASHEIYIVCNALYSLGQK
-662 LRRLRQTTS
+662 TS

-700 AEGIFYAI
+700 AERIFYAI

-718 GVIEYASP
+718 GAIEYASP

-741 SEDDLEKYIKL
+741 SEDDLEKYIEL
-752 LKEIQGSK
+752 LKEIQGSR

-766 RNVGSSGKNTIEFR
+766 GNVGSSGKNTIEFR

-795 NLFGGLIRTSHELSK
+795 NLFGGLVRVSHELSE

-834 TETDEKKD
+834 TETDEKKV

-863 NVNSKLLKHSP
+863 NVNSKLLKYSP
-874 EIYKR
+874 KIYKG
-879 LKERIST
+879 LKKRISI
-886 KKIGQKVFTGEE
+886 KKIGKKVFTGENGVNGAAYE
-898 RSKWS
+898 RVARELDGILKERGEHANVK

>member
-94 SKEGINSRCQ
+94 SKESINSRCQ

-131 HICSLIKSVNDP
+131 HICSLIKSVND
-143 EFTKECIK
+143 
-151 NYKKYELNRNNVAY
+151 
-165 LISSVK
+165 S
-171 DPEFTKECIKN
+171 
-182 YKKYELN
+182 
-189 GYNVADLI
+189 
-197 ESVNDPEF
+197 
-205 TKECIKNYKK
+205 
-215 YELDGYNVADLIK
+215 
-228 SVNDPEFTKE
+228 
-238 CIKNYKKYELD
+238 
-249 GYNVVY
+249 
-255 LIKSVNDPEF
+255 
-265 IKECIE
+265 
-271 NRKKY
+271 
-276 GLYSDD
+276 
-282 AIDLIKSVND
+282 
-292 PEFTKECIKNY
+292 
-303 KKYELNGY
+303 
-311 NVAYLIKSVNDPEF
+311 
-325 TKECIKNYKKYEL
+325 
-338 NCYNV
+338 
-343 AYLIKSVNDPEFT
+343 
-356 KECIKNYK
+356 
-364 KNELDGYN
+364 
-372 VADLIKSVN
+372 
-381 DPEFTKECIKNYK
+381 
-394 KYKLNGYNVADLI
+394 
-407 KSVNDPEFT
+407 
-416 KECIKNRKKYGLD
+416 
-429 SKAAIDLIKSVNDPE
+429 
-444 FTKECIKNYK
+444 
-454 KYKLDGDNVAD
+454 
-465 LIKSVNDPEFTKEC
+465 
-479 IKNRKKYG
+479 
-487 LSSEAAIDLIKSV
+487 
-500 NDPEFT
+500 EFT

-634 SLQNGTEVVSTILTE
+634 SLQNGTEVASTILTE

-856 KTYLERY
+856 KTYLGRY

-886 KKIGQKVFTGEE
+886 KKIGQKVFTGKE

>member
-38 DIEIDEVMKNFM
+38 VIEIDEVMKNFM

-131 HICSLIKSVNDP
+131 HICS
-143 EFTKECIK
+143 
-151 NYKKYELNRNNVAY
+151 
-165 LISSVK
+165 
-171 DPEFTKECIKN
+171 
-182 YKKYELN
+182 
-189 GYNVADLI
+189 
-197 ESVNDPEF
+197 
-205 TKECIKNYKK
+205 
-215 YELDGYNVADLIK
+215 
-228 SVNDPEFTKE
+228 
-238 CIKNYKKYELD
+238 
-249 GYNVVY
+249 
-255 LIKSVNDPEF
+255 
-265 IKECIE
+265 
-271 NRKKY
+271 
-276 GLYSDD
+276 
-282 AIDLIKSVND
+282 
-292 PEFTKECIKNY
+292 
-303 KKYELNGY
+303 
-311 NVAYLIKSVNDPEF
+311 
-325 TKECIKNYKKYEL
+325 
-338 NCYNV
+338 
-343 AYLIKSVNDPEFT
+343 
-356 KECIKNYK
+356 
-364 KNELDGYN
+364 
-372 VADLIKSVN
+372 
-381 DPEFTKECIKNYK
+381 
-394 KYKLNGYNVADLI
+394 
-407 KSVNDPEFT
+407 
-416 KECIKNRKKYGLD
+416 
-429 SKAAIDLIKSVNDPE
+429 
-444 FTKECIKNYK
+444 
-454 KYKLDGDNVAD
+454 
-465 LIKSVNDPEFTKEC
+465 
-479 IKNRKKYG
+479 
-487 LSSEAAIDLIKSV
+487 LIKSV

-726 ISKKDETFSETIKLD
+726 ISKKDETFSETINLD

>member
-151 NYKKYELNRNNVAY
+151 NYKKY
-165 LISSVK
+165 
-171 DPEFTKECIKN
+171 
-182 YKKYELN
+182 
-189 GYNVADLI
+189 
-197 ESVNDPEF
+197 
-205 TKECIKNYKK
+205 
-215 YELDGYNVADLIK
+215 
-228 SVNDPEFTKE
+228 
-238 CIKNYKKYELD
+238 
-249 GYNVVY
+249 
-255 LIKSVNDPEF
+255 
-265 IKECIE
+265 
-271 NRKKY
+271 
-276 GLYSDD
+276 
-282 AIDLIKSVND
+282 
-292 PEFTKECIKNY
+292 
-303 KKYELNGY
+303 
-311 NVAYLIKSVNDPEF
+311 
-325 TKECIKNYKKYEL
+325 
-338 NCYNV
+338 
-343 AYLIKSVNDPEFT
+343 
-356 KECIKNYK
+356 
-364 KNELDGYN
+364 
-372 VADLIKSVN
+372 
-381 DPEFTKECIKNYK
+381 
-394 KYKLNGYNVADLI
+394 
-407 KSVNDPEFT
+407 
-416 KECIKNRKKYGLD
+416 
-429 SKAAIDLIKSVNDPE
+429 
-444 FTKECIKNYK
+444 
-454 KYKLDGDNVAD
+454 
-465 LIKSVNDPEFTKEC
+465 
-479 IKNRKKYG
+479 
-487 LSSEAAIDLIKSV
+487 
-500 NDPEFT
+500 
-506 KECIKNYKK
+506 
-515 YKLNDDNV
+515 KLNDDNV

-619 TIDEAELDWVAKDDG
+619 TIDEAELDWVSKDDG

>member
-151 NYKKYELNRNNVAY
+151 NYKKY
-165 LISSVK
+165 
-171 DPEFTKECIKN
+171 
-182 YKKYELN
+182 
-189 GYNVADLI
+189 
-197 ESVNDPEF
+197 
-205 TKECIKNYKK
+205 
-215 YELDGYNVADLIK
+215 
-228 SVNDPEFTKE
+228 
-238 CIKNYKKYELD
+238 
-249 GYNVVY
+249 
-255 LIKSVNDPEF
+255 
-265 IKECIE
+265 
-271 NRKKY
+271 
-276 GLYSDD
+276 
-282 AIDLIKSVND
+282 
-292 PEFTKECIKNY
+292 
-303 KKYELNGY
+303 
-311 NVAYLIKSVNDPEF
+311 
-325 TKECIKNYKKYEL
+325 
-338 NCYNV
+338 
-343 AYLIKSVNDPEFT
+343 
-356 KECIKNYK
+356 
-364 KNELDGYN
+364 
-372 VADLIKSVN
+372 
-381 DPEFTKECIKNYK
+381 
-394 KYKLNGYNVADLI
+394 
-407 KSVNDPEFT
+407 
-416 KECIKNRKKYGLD
+416 
-429 SKAAIDLIKSVNDPE
+429 
-444 FTKECIKNYK
+444 
-454 KYKLDGDNVAD
+454 
-465 LIKSVNDPEFTKEC
+465 
-479 IKNRKKYG
+479 
-487 LSSEAAIDLIKSV
+487 
-500 NDPEFT
+500 
-506 KECIKNYKK
+506 
-515 YKLNDDNV
+515 KLNDDNV

-634 SLQNGTEVVSTILTE
+634 SLQNGTEVASTILTE

-856 KTYLERY
+856 KTYLGRY

>member
-131 HICSLIKSVNDP
+131 HICS
-143 EFTKECIK
+143 
-151 NYKKYELNRNNVAY
+151 
-165 LISSVK
+165 
-171 DPEFTKECIKN
+171 
-182 YKKYELN
+182 
-189 GYNVADLI
+189 
-197 ESVNDPEF
+197 
-205 TKECIKNYKK
+205 
-215 YELDGYNVADLIK
+215 
-228 SVNDPEFTKE
+228 
-238 CIKNYKKYELD
+238 
-249 GYNVVY
+249 
-255 LIKSVNDPEF
+255 
-265 IKECIE
+265 
-271 NRKKY
+271 
-276 GLYSDD
+276 
-282 AIDLIKSVND
+282 
-292 PEFTKECIKNY
+292 
-303 KKYELNGY
+303 
-311 NVAYLIKSVNDPEF
+311 
-325 TKECIKNYKKYEL
+325 
-338 NCYNV
+338 
-343 AYLIKSVNDPEFT
+343 
-356 KECIKNYK
+356 
-364 KNELDGYN
+364 
-372 VADLIKSVN
+372 
-381 DPEFTKECIKNYK
+381 
-394 KYKLNGYNVADLI
+394 
-407 KSVNDPEFT
+407 
-416 KECIKNRKKYGLD
+416 
-429 SKAAIDLIKSVNDPE
+429 
-444 FTKECIKNYK
+444 
-454 KYKLDGDNVAD
+454 
-465 LIKSVNDPEFTKEC
+465 
-479 IKNRKKYG
+479 
-487 LSSEAAIDLIKSV
+487 LIKSV

-700 AEGIFYAI
+700 AEEIFYAI

>member
-131 HICSLIKSVNDP
+131 HICS
-143 EFTKECIK
+143 
-151 NYKKYELNRNNVAY
+151 
-165 LISSVK
+165 
-171 DPEFTKECIKN
+171 
-182 YKKYELN
+182 
-189 GYNVADLI
+189 
-197 ESVNDPEF
+197 
-205 TKECIKNYKK
+205 
-215 YELDGYNVADLIK
+215 
-228 SVNDPEFTKE
+228 
-238 CIKNYKKYELD
+238 
-249 GYNVVY
+249 
-255 LIKSVNDPEF
+255 
-265 IKECIE
+265 
-271 NRKKY
+271 
-276 GLYSDD
+276 
-282 AIDLIKSVND
+282 
-292 PEFTKECIKNY
+292 
-303 KKYELNGY
+303 
-311 NVAYLIKSVNDPEF
+311 
-325 TKECIKNYKKYEL
+325 
-338 NCYNV
+338 
-343 AYLIKSVNDPEFT
+343 
-356 KECIKNYK
+356 
-364 KNELDGYN
+364 
-372 VADLIKSVN
+372 
-381 DPEFTKECIKNYK
+381 
-394 KYKLNGYNVADLI
+394 
-407 KSVNDPEFT
+407 
-416 KECIKNRKKYGLD
+416 
-429 SKAAIDLIKSVNDPE
+429 
-444 FTKECIKNYK
+444 
-454 KYKLDGDNVAD
+454 
-465 LIKSVNDPEFTKEC
+465 
-479 IKNRKKYG
+479 
-487 LSSEAAIDLIKSV
+487 LIKSV

-856 KTYLERY
+856 KTYLGRY

-886 KKIGQKVFTGEE
+886 KKIGQKVFTGKE

>member
-165 LISSVK
+165 
-171 DPEFTKECIKN
+171 
-182 YKKYELN
+182 
-189 GYNVADLI
+189 
-197 ESVNDPEF
+197 
-205 TKECIKNYKK
+205 
-215 YELDGYNVADLIK
+215 
-228 SVNDPEFTKE
+228 
-238 CIKNYKKYELD
+238 
-249 GYNVVY
+249 
-255 LIKSVNDPEF
+255 
-265 IKECIE
+265 
-271 NRKKY
+271 
-276 GLYSDD
+276 
-282 AIDLIKSVND
+282 
-292 PEFTKECIKNY
+292 
-303 KKYELNGY
+303 
-311 NVAYLIKSVNDPEF
+311 
-325 TKECIKNYKKYEL
+325 
-338 NCYNV
+338 
-343 AYLIKSVNDPEFT
+343 
-356 KECIKNYK
+356 
-364 KNELDGYN
+364 
-372 VADLIKSVN
+372 
-381 DPEFTKECIKNYK
+381 
-394 KYKLNGYNVADLI
+394 
-407 KSVNDPEFT
+407 
-416 KECIKNRKKYGLD
+416 
-429 SKAAIDLIKSVNDPE
+429 
-444 FTKECIKNYK
+444 
-454 KYKLDGDNVAD
+454 
-465 LIKSVNDPEFTKEC
+465 
-479 IKNRKKYG
+479 
-487 LSSEAAIDLIKSV
+487 LIKSV

-886 KKIGQKVFTGEE
+886 KKIGQKVFKGEE

>member
-118 LIEEWEKYGSNGD
+118 LIEEWEKYGSNSY
-131 HICSLIKSVNDP
+131 HICDLIKSVKDP

-151 NYKKYELNRNNVAY
+151 NYKKYELNGDNVAY

-182 YKKYELN
+182 YKKYML
-189 GYNVADLI
+189 Y
-197 ESVNDPEF
+197 SH
-205 TKECIKNYKK
+205 
-215 YELDGYNVADLIK
+215 NVADLIK
-228 SVNDPEFTKE
+228 SVK
-238 CIKNYKKYELD
+238 
-249 GYNVVY
+249 
-255 LIKSVNDPEF
+255 
-265 IKECIE
+265 
-271 NRKKY
+271 
-276 GLYSDD
+276 
-282 AIDLIKSVND
+282 D

-311 NVAYLIKSVNDPEF
+311 K
-325 TKECIKNYKKYEL
+325 
-338 NCYNV
+338 
-343 AYLIKSVNDPEFT
+343 
-356 KECIKNYK
+356 
-364 KNELDGYN
+364 

-407 KSVNDPEFT
+407 
-416 KECIKNRKKYGLD
+416 
-429 SKAAIDLIKSVNDPE
+429 
-444 FTKECIKNYK
+444 
-454 KYKLDGDNVAD
+454 
-465 LIKSVNDPEFTKEC
+465 
-479 IKNRKKYG
+479 
-487 LSSEAAIDLIKSV
+487 
-500 NDPEFT
+500 
-506 KECIKNYKK
+506 
-515 YKLNDDNV
+515 
-523 ADLIRTLN
+523 RTLN

-553 IHYIIQLALF
+553 IIQLALF

-605 IESEGPCNWENIRE
+605 IESEGSCDREDIRE
-619 TIDEAELDWVAKDDG
+619 AIDEAGLDWRAKDDG

-649 STASMEIFKICQE
+649 STASHEIYIVCNALYSLGQK
-662 LRRLRQTTS
+662 TS

-700 AEGIFYAI
+700 AERIFYAI

-718 GVIEYASP
+718 GAIEYASP

-741 SEDDLEKYIKL
+741 SEDDLEKYIEL
-752 LKEIQGSK
+752 LKEIQGSR

-766 RNVGSSGKNTIEFR
+766 GNVGSSGKNTIEFR

-795 NLFGGLIRTSHELSK
+795 NLFGGLVRVSHELSE

-834 TETDEKKD
+834 TETDEKKV

-856 KTYLERY
+856 KTYLKRY
-863 NVNSKLLKHSP
+863 NVNSKLLKYSP
-874 EIYKR
+874 KIYKG
-879 LKERIST
+879 LKEKISI
-886 KKIGQKVFTGEE
+886 KKIGKKVFTGENGVNGAAYE
-898 RSKWS
+898 RVARELDGILKERGEHANVK

>member
-143 EFTKECIK
+143 EF
-151 NYKKYELNRNNVAY
+151 
-165 LISSVK
+165 
-171 DPEFTKECIKN
+171 
-182 YKKYELN
+182 
-189 GYNVADLI
+189 
-197 ESVNDPEF
+197 
-205 TKECIKNYKK
+205 
-215 YELDGYNVADLIK
+215 
-228 SVNDPEFTKE
+228 
-238 CIKNYKKYELD
+238 
-249 GYNVVY
+249 
-255 LIKSVNDPEF
+255 

-271 NRKKY
+271 
-276 GLYSDD
+276 
-282 AIDLIKSVND
+282 
-292 PEFTKECIKNY
+292 
-303 KKYELNGY
+303 
-311 NVAYLIKSVNDPEF
+311 
-325 TKECIKNYKKYEL
+325 
-338 NCYNV
+338 
-343 AYLIKSVNDPEFT
+343 
-356 KECIKNYK
+356 
-364 KNELDGYN
+364 
-372 VADLIKSVN
+372 
-381 DPEFTKECIKNYK
+381 
-394 KYKLNGYNVADLI
+394 
-407 KSVNDPEFT
+407 
-416 KECIKNRKKYGLD
+416 
-429 SKAAIDLIKSVNDPE
+429 
-444 FTKECIKNYK
+444 
-454 KYKLDGDNVAD
+454 
-465 LIKSVNDPEFTKEC
+465 
-479 IKNRKKYG
+479 NRKKYG

-605 IESEGPCNWENIRE
+605 IESEGPCNWEDIRE